1 MINKLIKLYNKFKM
15 FIKFIINEINSLYSK
30 DNNLHDDYDI
40 DYYLEVL
47 N

>member
-1 MINKLIKLYNKFKM
+1 MKLYNKFKM

-30 DNNLHDDYDI
+30 DNNLHDDYDYDI